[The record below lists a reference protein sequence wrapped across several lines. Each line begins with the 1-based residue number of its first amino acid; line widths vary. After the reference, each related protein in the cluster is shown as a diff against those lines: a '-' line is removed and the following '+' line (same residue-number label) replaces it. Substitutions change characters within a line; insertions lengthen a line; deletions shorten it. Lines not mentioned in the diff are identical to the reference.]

1 VQEWDTGRGRSVL
14 FALRV
19 VMRLKSPPTSS
30 VDYEI
35 LVTVL
40 LGIAVATCL
49 TFVR

>member
-1 VQEWDTGRGRSVL
+1 
-14 FALRV
+14 
-19 VMRLKSPPTSS
+19 MRLKSPPGGT

-49 TFVR
+49 TLVR

>member
-1 VQEWDTGRGRSVL
+1 MQELDTGRSRSVL
-14 FALRV
+14 FALRS
-19 VMRLKSPPTSS
+19 VMRLKSLPSS
-30 VDYEI
+30 TLDYEI

>member
-1 VQEWDTGRGRSVL
+1 
-14 FALRV
+14 
-19 VMRLKSPPTSS
+19 MRLKISPGST